1 MAFQAQAPHL
11 LAGPESTA
19 ALARLLGLSR
29 MKDGWAIR
37 SLCGVG
43 AANVRVGLRKGE
55 ARLAFYLLPKDA
67 PNAVLATAGLALA
80 PEGEAG
86 PAMKRLLGAMA
97 LRLGA
102 RTLGEVLELISSD
115 PGTFVE
121 MVPGDGSTSGLR
133 VPIAAGPINLLEA
146 GWRNFFADQD
156 YEVLL
161 GYPELKMNK
170 TIYARYS
177 DRECLYS
184 WSGNDP
190 RKWSFFAYPVRTPSD
205 SFGATVFRT
214 GIVMELEERDMVL
227 GAVEKADALVES
239 VAKASAGSDAEYVVY
254 NHFCTSIVMGED
266 SGSITRRVEEASGL
280 KTVCWSHGDRD
291 QLNNFGE
298 HFKELFAR
306 PGYWDPPPVKHAVN
320 LFHFPTDYR
329 EEELVPML
337 AEMGVEANTRLF
349 PDVDFPSMERIPRA
363 AVHVFGAATSY
374 QSKLPEL
381 LAGGARPVVTVRAP
395 YGIEDTGACLKAIA
409 EAAGRAQAFESVWKA
424 KLGALRPEW
433 EALTAQARAFRLAF
447 VVSETTL
454 PLLWELRHGQ
464 GAPMMRMI
472 EEMGFGVDLLY
483 YDPHDDAPGLAADPR
498 CAGLAAFRTPDE
510 LTRLLREGRFSAVYS
525 DIFFDWRISGAGKAR
540 FSSKDFEMGLEG
552 AVRSLRRL
560 LAACR
565 LPFYQRYGSHLAGLA
580 GRALV

>member
-1 MAFQAQAPHL
+1 MSFQAQVPHR
-11 LAGPESTA
+11 LAGPASTA
-19 ALARLLGLSR
+19 ALAKLLGLSR
-29 MKDGWAIR
+29 VKDGWTIR

-43 AANVRVGLRKGE
+43 ETNVRLGLSKGE
-55 ARLAFYLLPKDA
+55 IRLAFYLLPKGA
-67 PNAVLATAGLALA
+67 PNAVLETKGLALA
-80 PEGEAG
+80 AEGEPG
-86 PAMKRLLGAMA
+86 PAMKRLMEAMA
-97 LRLGA
+97 ARLGA
-102 RTLGEVLELISSD
+102 RTLEDILKLITD
-115 PGTFVE
+115 DAATFVE
-121 MVPGDGSTSGLR
+121 MVPGGGSTSALR

-190 RKWSFFAYPVRTPSD
+190 RKWSFFAYPVRVPSD

-239 VAKASAGSDAEYVVY
+239 VAKASVGSGADYVVY

-266 SGSITRRVEEASGL
+266 SGSITRRIEAASGL
-280 KTVCWSHGDRD
+280 KAVCWSHGDRD

-298 HFKELFAR
+298 HFKELFAKR
-306 PGYWDPPPVKHAVN
+306 GFFDATPDPLSVN

-329 EEELVPML
+329 DAELVPL
-337 AEMGVEANTRLF
+337 LSEMGVTVNTRLF
-349 PDVDFPSMERIPRA
+349 PDVDFPSMEKIPLA
-363 AVHVFGAATSY
+363 AAHVFCAATSY

-381 LAGGARPVVTVRAP
+381 LAGGARPVLTTRAP
-395 YGIEDTGACLKAIA
+395 YGLEDTGECLRAIA
-409 EAAGRAQAFESVWKA
+409 KAAGREKAFESVWKE
-424 KLGALRPEW
+424 KLGALKPAW
-433 EALTAQARAFRLAF
+433 EELTARAKSYRLAF

-454 PLLWELRHGQ
+454 PRLWALRHGQ

-472 EEMGFGVDLLY
+472 EEMGFGVDILY
-483 YDPHDDAPGLAADPR
+483 YDPHNDGPEMPEDSR
-498 CAGLAAFRTPDE
+498 CARLTTFRTPDD
-510 LTRLLREGRFSAVYS
+510 LTKALREGEFRAVYS
-525 DIFFDWRISGAGKAR
+525 DIFFDWRVSAAGKAR

-560 LAACR
+560 LAVCR
-565 LPFYQRYGSHLAGLA
+565 LPFYHRYGSHLAGLA
-580 GRALV
+580 GRTLV

>member
-1 MAFQAQAPHL
+1 MSFTAQVPHL
-11 LAGPESTA
+11 LAGGRSTTA
-19 ALARLLGLSR
+19 VAKLLGLTAAA
-29 MKDGWAIR
+29 DGWTIR

-43 AANVRVGLRKGE
+43 ATNVRVGLSKGGL
-55 ARLAFYLLPKDA
+55 RLAFYLLPKGA
-67 PNAVLATAGLALA
+67 PSAAAETAGLSIAA
-80 PEGEAG
+80 EGDPG
-86 PAMKRLLGAMA
+86 PAMKRLIAA
-97 LRLGA
+97 LAARLGK
-102 RTLGEVLELISSD
+102 RTLEDVLTIISED
-115 PGTFVE
+115 PDTFVE
-121 MVPGDGSTSGLR
+121 MTPGGDSTSALR

-161 GYPELKMNK
+161 GYPELKMNR

-190 RKWSFFAYPVRTPSD
+190 RKWSFFAYPVRVPSD

-239 VAKASAGSDAEYVVY
+239 VAKASAGADADYVVF

-266 SGSITRRVEEASGL
+266 SGSITRRIEEASGL

-298 HFKELFAR
+298 HFKALFAA
-306 PGYWDPPPVKHAVN
+306 PGYWDVPAARNAVN

-329 EEELVPML
+329 DAELVPML
-337 AEMGVEANTRLF
+337 EEMGVEVNTRLF

-363 AVHVFGAATSY
+363 AAHVFGAATSY

-381 LAGGARPVVTVRAP
+381 LAGGERPVLTVRAP
-395 YGIEDTGACLKAIA
+395 YGLEDTGECLRAVA
-409 EAAGRAQAFESVWKA
+409 RAAGREEAFEAVWKG
-424 KLGALRPEW
+424 KLAAVKPEW
-433 EALTAQARAFRLAF
+433 EELTARARDFRLAF

-454 PLLWELRHGQ
+454 PMLWELRHGQ

-472 EEMGFGVDLLY
+472 EEMGFGVDVLC
-483 YDPHDDAPGLAADPR
+483 YDPHNEGPEAARDSR
-498 CAGLAAFRTPDE
+498 CARLTPFRTPAE
-510 LTRLLREGRFSAVYS
+510 LTRLLREGEFRAVYS
-525 DIFFDWRISGAGKAR
+525 DIFFDWRVSAAGKAR

-560 LAACR
+560 LAVCR
-565 LPFYQRYGSHLAGLA
+565 LPFYERYGEHLARVA
-580 GRALV
+580 GRPSR

>member
-1 MAFQAQAPHL
+1 MSFQEQVPHL
-11 LAGPESTA
+11 LAGPGATA
-19 ALARLLGLSR
+19 KLSKLIGLP
-29 MKDGWAIR
+29 IR
-37 SLCGVG
+37 SLCGLG
-43 AANVRVGLRKGE
+43 GANVRVGLRKGKL
-55 ARLAFYLLPKDA
+55 RLALHLLPKGA
-67 PNAVLATAGLALA
+67 PNAVLETPGLALSS
-80 PEGEAG
+80 EGEAG
-86 PAMKRLLGAMA
+86 PAMKRLIGAVA
-97 LRLGA
+97 ARLGK
-102 RTLGEVLELISSD
+102 RTLEDVLGIVAAD
-115 PGTFVE
+115 PATFTE
-121 MVPGDGSTSGLR
+121 MVPAGESTSALR

-190 RKWSFFAYPVRTPSD
+190 RKWSFFAYPVRVPSD

-239 VAKASAGSDAEYVVY
+239 VAKAAAGADADYVVY

-266 SGSITRRVEEASGL
+266 SGSITRRIEAASGL
-280 KTVCWSHGDRD
+280 KAVCWSHGDRD

-306 PGYWDPPPVKHAVN
+306 PGYWDAPPVKNAVN

-329 EEELVPML
+329 EAELVPTL

-381 LAGGARPVVTVRAP
+381 LAGGERPVLTVRAP
-395 YGIEDTGACLKAIA
+395 YGIEDTGECLRAIA
-409 EAAGRAQAFESVWKA
+409 KAAGREKAFAAEWKK
-424 KLGALRPEW
+424 KLSALKPEW
-433 EALTAQARAFRLAF
+433 EALTARARAFRLAF

-472 EEMGFGVDLLY
+472 EEMGFGVDILY
-483 YDPHDDAPGLAADPR
+483 YDPHRDAPEMPADSR
-498 CAGLAAFRTPDE
+498 CARLTTFRTPDE
-510 LTRLLREGRFSAVYS
+510 LTRLLRDGEFRAVYS

-540 FSSKDFEMGLEG
+540 FSSKDFEMGLGG
-552 AVRSLRRL
+552 ALRSLRRL
-560 LAACR
+560 LAVCR

-580 GRALV
+580 GRTLA

>member
-1 MAFQAQAPHL
+1 MSFQAQVPHR
-11 LAGPESTA
+11 LAGPASTA
-19 ALARLLGLSR
+19 ALAKLLGLPI
-29 MKDGWAIR
+29 K

-43 AANVRVGLRKGE
+43 ETNVRVGLRGE
-55 ARLAFYLLPKDA
+55 GPALAFYLLPKGA
-67 PNAVLATAGLALA
+67 PSAVVETAGLALA
-80 PEGEAG
+80 PEGEPG
-86 PAMKRLLGAMA
+86 PGLKRLLSA
-97 LRLGA
+97 LSGRLGA
-102 RTLGEVLELISSD
+102 RTLDDILRIVEDD
-115 PGTFVE
+115 PETFVE
-121 MVPGDGSTSGLR
+121 MVPGDGSTSALR

-190 RKWSFFAYPVRTPSD
+190 RKWSFFAYPVRVPSD

-239 VAKASAGSDAEYVVY
+239 VAKASAGSGADYVVF

-266 SGSITRRVEEASGL
+266 SGSITRRIEEASGL

-298 HFKELFAR
+298 HFKELFAKR
-306 PGYWDPPPVKHAVN
+306 GFFDVTPDPSAVN

-329 EEELVPML
+329 EAELVPML
-337 AEMGVEANTRLF
+337 SEMGVTANTRLF
-349 PDVDFPSMERIPRA
+349 PDVDFPAMEKIPLA
-363 AVHVFGAATSY
+363 AAHVFCAATSY

-381 LAGGARPVVTVRAP
+381 LAGGARPVLTVRAP
-395 YGIEDTGACLKAIA
+395 YGIEDAGECLKAIA
-409 EAAGRAQAFESVWKA
+409 KAAGREKAFEAVWKE
-424 KLGALRPEW
+424 KLAVLKPEW
-433 EALTAQARAFRLAF
+433 EELTARAKDYRLAF

-454 PLLWELRHGQ
+454 PMLWALRHGQ

-472 EEMGFGVDLLY
+472 EEMGFGVDILY
-483 YDPHDDAPGLAADPR
+483 YDPHNDGPAVPDDAR
-498 CAGLAAFRTPDE
+498 CARLSTFRTPTE
-510 LTRLLREGRFSAVYS
+510 LTRLLKEGEFRAVYS

-552 AVRSLRRL
+552 ALRSLRRL
-560 LAACR
+560 LAVCR
-565 LPFYQRYGSHLAGLA
+565 LPFYQRYGSHLAGLS
-580 GRALV
+580 GRNLV

>member
-1 MAFQAQAPHL
+1 MSFQAQVPHR

-19 ALARLLGLSR
+19 SLTKLLGLPVL
-29 MKDGWAIR
+29 
-37 SLCGVG
+37 SLCSVG
-43 AANVRVGLRKGE
+43 ETNVRVGLRNGKSSLAVYLRPKGSPNS
-55 ARLAFYLLPKDA
+55 LLE
-67 PNAVLATAGLALA
+67 TSGLALSV
-80 PEGEAG
+80 EGEAG
-86 PAMKRLLGAMA
+86 PSVKRLLSA
-97 LRLGA
+97 LARRLGA
-102 RTLGEVLELISSD
+102 RTLEDVLKIIAAD
-115 PGTFVE
+115 PETFVE
-121 MVPGDGSTSGLR
+121 MVPAEGATGALR

-170 TIYARYS
+170 TLYARYS

-190 RKWSFFAYPVRTPSD
+190 RKWSFFAYPVRVPSD

-239 VAKASAGSDAEYVVY
+239 VAKASAGSGADYVVF

-266 SGSITRRVEEASGL
+266 SGSITRRIEAASGL

-298 HFKELFAR
+298 HFKELFAKR
-306 PGYWDPPPVKHAVN
+306 GFFEVTPDPLSVN

-329 EEELVPML
+329 EAELVPLL
-337 AEMGVEANTRLF
+337 AEMGVKANTRLF
-349 PDVDFPSMERIPRA
+349 PDVDFPSMERIPLA
-363 AVHVFGAATSY
+363 AVHVFCAATSY

-381 LAGGARPVVTVRAP
+381 LAGGARPVLTTRAP
-395 YGIEDTGACLKAIA
+395 YGIEDTGECLRAIA
-409 EAAGRAQAFESVWKA
+409 RAAGREAAFESVWKE
-424 KLGALRPEW
+424 KLRALKPEW
-433 EALTAQARAFRLAF
+433 EELTARAKEYRLAF

-454 PLLWELRHGQ
+454 PMLWELRHGQ

-472 EEMGFGVDLLY
+472 EEMGFGVDILY
-483 YDPHDDAPGLAADPR
+483 YDPHHDAPQIPEDARLAR
-498 CAGLAAFRTPDE
+498 LTTFRSPAE
-510 LTRLLREGRFSAVYS
+510 LTRLLREGEFRAVYS

-552 AVRSLRRL
+552 ALRSLRRL
-560 LAACR
+560 LGVCR
-565 LPFYQRYGSHLAGLA
+565 LPFYHRYGAHLAGLS
-580 GRALV
+580 GRNLV

>member
-1 MAFQAQAPHL
+1 MSFQAQVPHL
-11 LAGPESTA
+11 LAGPKATA
-19 ALARLLGLSR
+19 KLSKLIGLP
-29 MKDGWAIR
+29 IR
-37 SLCGVG
+37 SLCGLGG
-43 AANVRVGLRKGE
+43 ASVRLGLRKGKL
-55 ARLAFYLLPKDA
+55 RLAILLLPKGA
-67 PNAVLATAGLALA
+67 PNAVLQTQGLALSC
-80 PEGEAG
+80 EGKAG
-86 PAMKRLLGAMA
+86 PAMTRLMEAIAAKLGK
-97 LRLGA
+97 
-102 RTLGEVLELISSD
+102 RTLEDVLKIVADD
-115 PGTFVE
+115 PATFVE
-121 MVPGDGSTSGLR
+121 MVPAGDSTSALR

-161 GYPELKMNK
+161 GYPELKMDK

-190 RKWSFFAYPVRTPSD
+190 RKYSFFAYPVRVPSD

-239 VAKASAGSDAEYVVY
+239 VAKASAGSDADYVVY

-266 SGSITRRVEEASGL
+266 SGSITRRIEEASGL
-280 KTVCWSHGDRD
+280 KAVCWSHGDRD

-306 PGYWDPPPVKHAVN
+306 PGYWDVAPARNAVN

-329 EEELVPML
+329 EAELVPML

-349 PDVDFPSMERIPRA
+349 PDVEFPAMERIPRA

-374 QSKLPEL
+374 QSRLPEL
-381 LAGGARPVVTVRAP
+381 LAGGRRPVLTVRAP
-395 YGIEDTGACLKAIA
+395 YGIEDTGECLKAIA
-409 EAAGRAQAFESVWKA
+409 KAAGRERAFEEVWRK
-424 KLGALRPEW
+424 KLAALKPEW
-433 EALTAQARAFRLAF
+433 EALTAQARGFRLAF

-472 EEMGFGVDLLY
+472 EEMGFGVDILY
-483 YDPHDDAPGLAADPR
+483 HDPHDDGPEVPKDSR
-498 CAGLAAFRTPDE
+498 CARLTTFRTPDE
-510 LTRLLREGRFSAVYS
+510 LTKALREGEFRAVYS
-525 DIFFDWRISGAGKAR
+525 DIFFDWRVSSAGKAR
-540 FSSKDFEMGLEG
+540 FSSKDFEMGLDG
-552 AVRSLRRL
+552 ALRSLRRL
-560 LAACR
+560 LAVCR
-565 LPFYQRYGSHLAGLA
+565 LPFYDRYGSHLAGLS
-580 GRALV
+580 GRTLA

>member
-1 MAFQAQAPHL
+1 MSFQAQVPHQ
-11 LAGPESTA
+11 LAGPASTA
-19 ALARLLGLSR
+19 ELSKRLGLSR
-29 MKDGWAIR
+29 VKDGWTIR
-37 SLCGVG
+37 SLCAIG
-43 AANVRVGLRKGE
+43 ATNVRLGLRKGGL
-55 ARLAFYLLPKDA
+55 RLAFYLLPKGA
-67 PNAVLATAGLALA
+67 PNAVSETAGLSLSA
-80 PEGEAG
+80 EGDPG
-86 PAMKRLLGAMA
+86 PAMIRLIGAMA
-97 LRLGA
+97 GRLGA
-102 RTLGEVLELISSD
+102 LTLDDVLKIIAAD
-115 PGTFVE
+115 PETFVE
-121 MVPGDGSTSGLR
+121 MTPGDGSTSALR

-190 RKWSFFAYPVRTPSD
+190 RKWSFFAYPVRVPSD

-239 VAKASAGSDAEYVVY
+239 VAKASAGSGADYVVF

-266 SGSITRRVEEASGL
+266 SGSITRRIEAASGL

-298 HFKELFAR
+298 HFKDLFAK
-306 PGYWDPPPVKHAVN
+306 PGYWDAPAGKSAVN

-329 EEELVPML
+329 DAELVPLL
-337 AEMGVEANTRLF
+337 AEMGVKANTRLF
-349 PDVDFPSMERIPRA
+349 PDVDFPSMEKIPLA
-363 AVHVFGAATSY
+363 ATHVFCAATSY

-381 LAGGARPVVTVRAP
+381 LAGGVRPVLTVRAP
-395 YGIEDTGACLKAIA
+395 YGIEDTGECLKAIA
-409 EAAGRAQAFESVWKA
+409 KAAGREKAFEAVWKK
-424 KLGALRPEW
+424 KLAALKPEW
-433 EALTAQARAFRLAF
+433 TELTARAKSYRLAF
-447 VVSETTL
+447 VVSETTM
-454 PLLWELRHGQ
+454 PMLWELRHGQ

-472 EEMGFGVDLLY
+472 EEMGFGVDILY
-483 YDPHDDAPGLAADPR
+483 YDPHNDGPERTQDARLAR
-498 CAGLAAFRTPDE
+498 LSTFRTPAE
-510 LTRLLREGRFSAVYS
+510 LTRLLKEGEFRAVYS
-525 DIFFDWRISGAGKAR
+525 DIFFDWRVSGAGKAR

-552 AVRSLRRL
+552 ALRSLRRL
-560 LAACR
+560 LAVCR
-565 LPFYQRYGSHLAGLA
+565 LPFYNRYGSHLAGLA
-580 GRALV
+580 GRNLV

>member
-1 MAFQAQAPHL
+1 MAFQAQVPHL
-11 LAGPESTA
+11 LAGPTA
-19 ALARLLGLSR
+19 TAELSKLIGLP
-29 MKDGWAIR
+29 IR
-37 SLCGVG
+37 SLCGLGGTSVRLGLRNGKLRLALQLLPKG
-43 AANVRVGLRKGE
+43 AAN
-55 ARLAFYLLPKDA
+55 
-67 PNAVLATAGLALA
+67 AVLETPGLALA
-80 PEGEAG
+80 AEGQPS
-86 PAMKRLLGAMA
+86 PAMRRLISAVA
-97 LRLGA
+97 ARLGA
-102 RTLGEVLELISSD
+102 RTLEDLLEVISSD
-115 PGTFVE
+115 PQTFVE
-121 MVPGDGSTSGLR
+121 MVPGGDSTSALR

-161 GYPELKMNK
+161 GYPELKMSK

-190 RKWSFFAYPVRTPSD
+190 RKWSFFAYPVRVPSD

-239 VAKASAGSDAEYVVY
+239 VAKAAVGSDAEYVVY

-306 PGYWDPPPVKHAVN
+306 PGFWDAPPVRNAVN

-329 EEELVPML
+329 EAELVPLL

-349 PDVDFPSMERIPRA
+349 PDVEFPSMERIPRA

-381 LAGGARPVVTVRAP
+381 LAGGARPVLTVRAP
-395 YGIEDTGACLKAIA
+395 YGVEDTGECLRAIA
-409 EAAGRAQAFESVWKA
+409 RAAGREKAFEGVWKK
-424 KLGALRPEW
+424 KLAALKPEW
-433 EALTAQARAFRLAF
+433 EALTARAKEYRLAF

-472 EEMGFGVDLLY
+472 EEMGFGVDILY
-483 YDPHDDAPGLAADPR
+483 FDPHDDGPVLGEDER
-498 CAGLAAFRTPDE
+498 CASLTTFRTPDE
-510 LTRLLREGRFSAVYS
+510 LTRLLKDGEFRAVYS

-560 LAACR
+560 LAVCR
-565 LPFYQRYGSHLAGLA
+565 LPFYQRYGAHLAGLA
-580 GRALV
+580 GRTLV

>member
-1 MAFQAQAPHL
+1 MAFMAQVPHL
-11 LAGPESTA
+11 LAGKKSTA
-19 ALARLLGLSR
+19 AVAKLLGLPV
-29 MKDGWAIR
+29 R
-37 SLCGVG
+37 SLCGIG
-43 AANVRVGLRKGE
+43 EADVRVALSKDATRV
-55 ARLAFYLLPKDA
+55 AFHLLPKGA
-67 PNAVLATAGLALA
+67 PNAVAETAGLSIA
-80 PEGEAG
+80 PEGDPG
-86 PAMKRLLGAMA
+86 PAMGRLIAA
-97 LRLGA
+97 LAARLGR
-102 RTLGEVLELISSD
+102 RTLADLVALIAED

-121 MVPGDGSTSGLR
+121 MVPGGGPESGLR
-133 VPIAAGPINLLEA
+133 VPLAAGPINLLEA

-190 RKWSFFAYPVRTPSD
+190 RKWSFFAYPVRVPSD

-239 VAKASAGSDAEYVVY
+239 VAKASVGSGADYVVF

-266 SGSITRRVEEASGL
+266 SGSITRRIEAASGL

-298 HFKELFAR
+298 HFKSLFAQ
-306 PGYWDPPPVKHAVN
+306 PGYWDAPPVKHSVN

-329 EEELVPML
+329 DAELVPL
-337 AEMGVEANTRLF
+337 LEEMGVEANTRLF

-381 LAGGARPVVTVRAP
+381 LAGGARPVLTVRAP
-395 YGIEDTGACLKAIA
+395 YGLEDTGECLRAIA
-409 EAAGRAQAFESVWKA
+409 RAAGREKAFEAVWKE
-424 KLGALRPEW
+424 KLGALKPEW
-433 EALTAQARAFRLAF
+433 EELTARAKSFRLAF

-454 PLLWELRHGQ
+454 PMLWELRHGQ

-472 EEMGFGVDLLY
+472 EEMGFGVDILY
-483 YDPHDDAPGLAADPR
+483 YDPHNDAPEMGRDSR
-498 CAGLAAFRTPDE
+498 CAKLTAFRTPDD
-510 LTRLLREGRFSAVYS
+510 LTRLLKEGEFRAVYS
-525 DIFFDWRISGAGKAR
+525 DIFFDWRVSAAGKGR
-540 FSSKDFEMGLEG
+540 FSSKDFEMGLGG
-552 AVRSLRRL
+552 ALRSLRRL
-560 LAACR
+560 LAVCR
-565 LPFYQRYGSHLAGLA
+565 LPFYARYGEHLAA
-580 GRALV
+580 VPGRTLC

>member
-1 MAFQAQAPHL
+1 MAFQAQVPHS
-11 LAGPESTA
+11 LAGPKYTA
-19 ALARLLGLSR
+19 ALSKLLGVSR
-29 MKDGWAIR
+29 SKEGWTLQ

-43 AANVRVGLRKGE
+43 GTNVRLGLRKDKL
-55 ARLAFYLLPKDA
+55 RLAFYLLPKGA
-67 PNAVLATAGLALA
+67 PDAVLETAGLSLA
-80 PEGEAG
+80 AEGKPG
-86 PAMKRLLGAMA
+86 PAMKRLIEAMA
-97 LRLGA
+97 GRLGA
-102 RTLGEVLELISSD
+102 RTFEDVRAIIADD
-115 PGTFVE
+115 PDTFVE
-121 MVPGDGSTSGLR
+121 MVPGGASTSGLR
-133 VPIAAGPINLLEA
+133 VPLAAGPINLLEA

-190 RKWSFFAYPVRTPSD
+190 RKWSFFAYPVRVPSD

-239 VAKASAGSDAEYVVY
+239 VARASEGSDAEYVVF

-266 SGSITRRVEEASGL
+266 SGSITRRIEAASGRT
-280 KTVCWSHGDRD
+280 TVCWSHGDRD

-298 HFKELFAR
+298 HFRALFDR
-306 PGYWDPPPVKHAVN
+306 PGFFDVSADASAVN

-329 EEELVPML
+329 EAELVPL
-337 AEMGVEANTRLF
+337 LEEMGVRVNTRLF
-349 PDVDFPSMERIPRA
+349 PDVDFPSMENIPRA
-363 AVHVFGAATSY
+363 AAQVFCAATSY

-381 LAGGARPVVTVRAP
+381 LAGRPRPVLTVRAP
-395 YGIEDTGACLKAIA
+395 YGLEDTGECLKAIA
-409 EAAGRAQAFESVWKA
+409 AAAGREKAFEAVWKK
-424 KLGALRPEW
+424 KLAALKPAWTEMTNR
-433 EALTAQARAFRLAF
+433 AREFRLAF

-454 PLLWELRHGQ
+454 PMLWELRHGQ

-472 EEMGFGVDLLY
+472 EEMGFGVDILY
-483 YDPHDDAPGLAADPR
+483 YDPHNEAPGLGADSR
-498 CAGLAAFRTPDE
+498 CAKLTTFRTPRE
-510 LTRLLREGRFSAVYS
+510 LERLLREGSFRAVYS
-525 DIFFDWRISGAGKAR
+525 DIFFDWRISSAGKAR
-540 FSSKDFEMGLEG
+540 FSSKDFEMGLDG

-560 LAACR
+560 LAVCR
-565 LPFYQRYGSHLAGLA
+565 LPFYSRYGGHLTGLA
-580 GRALV
+580 GRNLA

>member
-1 MAFQAQAPHL
+1 MSFQAQVPHL

-19 ALARLLGLSR
+19 AVAKLLGLPVL
-29 MKDGWAIR
+29 

-43 AANVRVGLRKGE
+43 ATNVRVGLRNGK
-55 ARLAFYLLPKDA
+55 AALAVYLLPKGA
-67 PNAVLATAGLALA
+67 PNAVLETAGLAISA
-80 PEGEAG
+80 EGEPG
-86 PAMKRLLGAMA
+86 PTMRKLMEAMA

-102 RTLGEVLELISSD
+102 RTLEDMLSIIASD
-115 PGTFVE
+115 PKTFVE
-121 MVPGDGSTSGLR
+121 MVPGGDSTSALR

-190 RKWSFFAYPVRTPSD
+190 RKWSFFAYPVRVPSD

-298 HFKELFAR
+298 HFKELFAKR
-306 PGYWDPPPVKHAVN
+306 GFFDVTPDPFAVN

-329 EEELVPML
+329 EAELVPL
-337 AEMGVEANTRLF
+337 LSEMGVKANTRLF
-349 PDVDFPSMERIPRA
+349 PDVDFPSMERIPFA
-363 AVHVFGAATSY
+363 AAHVFCSATSY

-381 LAGGARPVVTVRAP
+381 LAGGARPVLTVRAP
-395 YGIEDTGACLKAIA
+395 YGIEDTGECLRAIA
-409 EAAGRAQAFESVWKA
+409 RAAGREAAFEPVWKE
-424 KLGALRPEW
+424 KLRALKPEW
-433 EALTAQARAFRLAF
+433 EELSARAKEYRLAF

-454 PLLWELRHGQ
+454 PMLWELRHGQ

-472 EEMGFGVDLLY
+472 EEMGFGVDILY
-483 YDPHDDAPGLAADPR
+483 YDPHNDGPVLGEDNR
-498 CAGLAAFRTPDE
+498 CARLTTFRTPED
-510 LTRLLREGRFSAVYS
+510 LTRLLKEGEFRAVYS
-525 DIFFDWRISGAGKAR
+525 DIFFDWRVSAAGKAR

-552 AVRSLRRL
+552 ALRSLRRL
-560 LAACR
+560 LAVCR

-580 GRALV
+580 GRTLV